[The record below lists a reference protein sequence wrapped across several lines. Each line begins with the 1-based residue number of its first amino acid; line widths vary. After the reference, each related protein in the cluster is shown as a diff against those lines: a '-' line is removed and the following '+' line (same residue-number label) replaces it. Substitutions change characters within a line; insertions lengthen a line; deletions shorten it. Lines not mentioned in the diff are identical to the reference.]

1 MNASL
6 HRQPSVQA
14 PEAAMNMLECMT
26 KAQTMLSQA
35 DTPDIDGRIE
45 DALALIGGVFGADR
59 AYVFKFTDPLY
70 LRNTH
75 EWCAPGIRA
84 LKGELQQAPYAIAE
98 QFWTAFNTH
107 GALLLHDIAAVP
119 AGSDLRAML
128 QGQEVKSLI
137 AVPIWQDRQLAGLTG
152 MDFCRAKRLFSASDA
167 TYLQGFAATLGFA
180 LQACELTRHK
190 RQTEAD
196 LRAANERLSAMV
208 DTMPELLVETN
219 RNGLI
224 TSFHQ
229 SAPMTL
235 ALTPV
240 EVIGKPP
247 EDLMPPHVAAMCR
260 KAMAQVDESGWSETF
275 VYSLMIEDQEKHYAL
290 HATSKGHAHSPR
302 RNGYIFVVREVTE
315 SHRQDMHMRQLG
327 RVAEL
332 STNLIFLTDAD
343 RYVTWVN
350 PASTRRTGYT
360 LEEAMGKRPSEIL
373 GLARY
378 DPDRA
383 EALCAKLGAG
393 DDIHEDV
400 QAASKAGIPYWVSLN
415 VQRLTD
421 ADGTVQG
428 FMVVG
433 TDVTAHILAETRAL
447 RDRSSAMNALSEG
460 IAIIQPDGTVAYM
473 NLALRSFL
481 NIPESTPAD
490 TLSWHDISP
499 DGFNRQLVGMLP
511 QLYADGVW
519 RGEINLSDI
528 DTDERHFDISIS
540 VQEDGSFLFISHDI
554 TARKIAERDQ
564 ALLREQLQIAQSRQ
578 LVAQLAGGLA
588 HDVANVLAVISGVIE
603 TLRPAQRPKARRALE
618 RIDAAATQAQALV
631 TNLSQLGQ
639 RRTTRNLLDLRP
651 LVQQA
656 AELVRPS
663 LGNKSR
669 LELDLP
675 DNPVAVIGD
684 RTGIMQVLLNLLL
697 NARDALRATAEPMD
711 KITLRLHPPR
721 ALDTA
726 PDIDIG
732 QITPGL
738 EYAVIEITDTG
749 AGLDDA
755 EKAMMFT
762 PYFSTKGQNGV
773 GLGLS
778 IVADILTSNLGAIRI
793 TSQRDHGT
801 KVQVFWPVCAEMA
814 DARADIARPRAQ
826 GAAPLTGCHILLVD
840 DDDAELMRIAQLLS
854 AAGAE
859 VASCI
864 DPRDALAAVRDSP
877 EEWDVIITDHDMGP
891 MSGQKLAQ
899 KIHAI
904 SPNLPIILATGAA
917 PLQNATK
924 SAHSEFISVLRKPV
938 TEAVIVAVL
947 LDAVLRRKHTSQ
959 AAAHVDANITGG

>member
-1 MNASL
+1 
-6 HRQPSVQA
+6 
-14 PEAAMNMLECMT
+14 ML
-26 KAQTMLSQA
+26 LSRCNL
-35 DTPDIDGRIE
+35 PDIDAHIQH
-45 DALALIGGVFGADR
+45 ALALIGGAFGADR
-59 AYVFKFTDPLY
+59 AYVFKFTDPLF
-70 LRNTH
+70 LCNTH
-75 EWCAPGIRA
+75 EWCAPGIRGV
-84 LKGELQQAPYAIAE
+84 KSELQEAPYAIAE
-98 QFWTAFNTH
+98 PFWTAFGTQ
-107 GALLLHDIAAVP
+107 GALLMHDIASLP
-119 AGSDLRAML
+119 AGTDMRTVLTE
-128 QGQEVKSLI
+128 QGIRSLI
-137 AVPIWQDRQLAGLTG
+137 AVPIWQNRQLAGFTG
-152 MDFCRAKRLFSASDA
+152 MDFCRAKRQFSASDA
-167 TYLQGFAATLGFA
+167 AHLQGFATTLGFA
-180 LQACELTRHK
+180 LHACELTRHK

-196 LRAANERLSAMV
+196 LRAANDRLSAMV
-208 DTMPELLVETN
+208 NALPELLVETN
-219 RNGLI
+219 RNGLV

-235 ALTPV
+235 ALSPV

-247 EDLMPPHVAAMCR
+247 EALMPAHVAAMCR
-260 KAMAQVDESGWSETF
+260 KAMAQVDASGWSETF
-275 VYSLMIEDQEKHYAL
+275 VYSLMIGAEEKHFAL
-290 HATSKGHAHSPR
+290 HATAKGHAHAPR
-302 RNGYIFVVREVTE
+302 SNGYIFVVREVTE
-315 SHRQDMHMRQLG
+315 SHRQDMHIRQLS

-332 STNLIFLTDAD
+332 STNLIMLTDAD
-343 RYVTWVN
+343 RRITWIN
-350 PASTRRTGYT
+350 PTSTRRTGYT
-360 LEEAMGKRPSEIL
+360 LEDAIGKRPSEIL
-373 GLARY
+373 DLARY

-383 EALCAKLGAG
+383 GAICAKLDAG

-400 QAASKAGIPYWVSLN
+400 QAANKTGIPYWVSLN

-460 IAIIQPDGTVAYM
+460 IAIIQPDGCVAYM
-473 NLALRSFL
+473 NPALRSFL
-481 NIPESTPAD
+481 NIAEDTPVD

-519 RGEINLSDI
+519 RGEISLTGI
-528 DTDERHFDISIS
+528 APEECHLDISIS

-564 ALLREQLQIAQSRQ
+564 ALMREQLQVAQSRQ

-603 TLRPAQRPKARRALE
+603 TLRPAQRPEARRALE

-631 TNLSQLGQ
+631 TNLSQLG
-639 RRTTRNLLDLRP
+639 RRSTTRSLIDLRV

-663 LGNKSR
+663 LGTHAR
-669 LELDLP
+669 LELELP
-675 DNPVAVIGD
+675 QKPVSVMGD

-697 NARDALRATAEPMD
+697 NARDALRMD
-711 KITLRLHPPR
+711 AGLMDQITLRLHPPR
-721 ALDTA
+721 TLDTV
-726 PDIDIG
+726 PGTDVG

-738 EYAVIEITDTG
+738 DYAMIEITDSG
-749 AGLDDA
+749 IGLDDTS
-755 EKAMMFT
+755 KAMMFT

-801 KVQVFWPVCAEMA
+801 QVQVYWPVCAQMD
-814 DARADIARPRAQ
+814 DAQAEGQGRRAPD
-826 GAAPLTGCHILLVD
+826 AAPLAGCHILLVD
-840 DDDAELMRIAQLLS
+840 DDDAELMRVAQLLT

-877 EEWDVIITDHDMGP
+877 QEWDVIITDQDMGP
-891 MSGQKLAQ
+891 MTGQKLAR

-904 SPNLPIILATGAA
+904 SPNLPIILATGAG
-917 PLQNATK
+917 PLQSATK
-924 SAHSEFISVLRKPV
+924 SAHSEFTSILRKPV
-938 TEAVIVAVL
+938 PEAVIVAVL

-959 AAAHVDANITGG
+959 AAAYVDATITGR